1 MRTFTVILTLIFFA
15 LGMGAIYWLQ
25 HGLSQDFGIGFS
37 VGLIVGIFTAALGS
51 DRRRSGA
58 ER

>member
-15 LGMGAIYWLQ
+15 LGMGVIYWLQ
-25 HGLSQDFGIGFS
+25 HGLSQDFGVGFS
-37 VGLIVGIFTAALGS
+37 VGLLIGTFTALLAS